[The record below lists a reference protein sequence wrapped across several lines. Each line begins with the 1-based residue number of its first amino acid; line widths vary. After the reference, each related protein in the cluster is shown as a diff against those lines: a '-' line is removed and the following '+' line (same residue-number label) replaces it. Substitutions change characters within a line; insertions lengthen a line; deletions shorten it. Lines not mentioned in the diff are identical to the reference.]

1 MDIDLKQIALL
12 LAKLQEENESLKKE
26 KYSHEKISNDDIKK
40 LVAPGFDPD
49 NLVKIGEDSYILHY
63 TKRKVKRTEQAYI
76 GYARISSQLQRD
88 GFSILAQETSIK
100 NFAKANN
107 GVLKAVYIDWGI
119 TGKRTDIRDAF
130 NQMEKDAEEEDI
142 ILVMTDSRLGRDT
155 ADIEGFKKRMK
166 AKHIYVTV
174 IGNNGTGI
182 SNMDSNGQF
191 IGTILTGVATKGGHD
206 ISEATEK
213 TMGAM
218 ANQKQLKPKTPYG
231 YDSVPDQ
238 DNIRKDKH
246 GHLIIK
252 YKLIPN
258 PEQQE
263 AIRDMIK
270 MKNDNPTWSLSKLCR
285 YFDSKPK
292 TFPKRDAKKWYVT
305 TLKAI
310 FTREGIDCGI
320 NYILPEYTNR
330 EEFNEK
336 YGKDVPEKV
345 AKEETDD
352 EESDE
357 E

>member
-1 MDIDLKQIALL
+1 MDLDLRQIGLL
-12 LAKLQEENESLKKE
+12 LSKLQEENESLKRE
-26 KYSHEKISNDDIKK
+26 KYKNEKISDDVIKK
-40 LVAPGFDPD
+40 LVASGFDPD
-49 NLVKIGEDSYILHY
+49 NLVKIGEDSYILY
-63 TKRKVKRTEQAYI
+63 CTKRKIKRTEQAYI
-76 GYARISSQLQRD
+76 GYARISSSLQKD

-107 GVLKAVYIDWGI
+107 GVLKAIYIDWGI

-166 AKHIYVTV
+166 ARHVYVTV
-174 IGNNGTGI
+174 VGNNGTGI

-213 TMGAM
+213 TMGSM
-218 ANQKQLKPKTPYG
+218 VNQKQLKPKTPYG
-231 YDSVPDQ
+231 YDSVPDKA
-238 DNIRKDKH
+238 NIRKDKH
-246 GHLIIK
+246 GHLIVK

-258 PEQQE
+258 PEEQE
-263 AIRDMIK
+263 AIKDMIR
-270 MKNDNPTWSLSKLCR
+270 MKNENPTWSLSKLCR

-292 TFPKRDAKKWYVT
+292 TFPKREAKRWYVT

-310 FTREGIDCGI
+310 FTRQGIDCGI
-320 NYILPEYTNR
+320 NYMLPEYTNR
-330 EEFNEK
+330 EEFIEK
-336 YGKDVPEKV
+336 YGDDVPDV
-345 AKEETDD
+345 GKES
-352 EESDE
+352 ESDDSDSE
-357 E
+357 